1 MKWTPSASGE
11 RSREAAGPEEE
22 EDRERESKRES
33 ERAAMIRAS
42 VCSPWG
48 DSDDKK
54 EREALKNGKWKMVW
68 SLILSLIVMIMKMKG
83 QCHYYDYG

>member
-54 EREALKNGKWKMVW
+54 RKRGSQKWKMENGVVIN
-68 SLILSLIVMIMKMKG
+68 LIAY
-83 QCHYYDYG
+83 CYDYENERAVSLLW